1 MKTKTRKS
9 EKQEEREREREV
21 DLVGKGQLMDPETK
35 YFWRE
40 YDGHRGRYVQR
51 TSSEVPPQ
59 PKNL

>member
-1 MKTKTRKS
+1 MKTKTRK
-9 EKQEEREREREV
+9 REREREV